1 MSWGSS
7 CWLLQ
12 RRHLLHSLRESRQGN
27 PPDQVLPGDEEEV
40 GDEVMRRLARRPC
53 DGWLPVRSRR
63 VWCNVYRWWH
73 GGPMPELP
81 AWSEASKLEVDAP
94 ERSSGIFNNC
104 CRK

>member
-12 RRHLLHSLRESRQGN
+12 RRHLLHCLRESRQGN
-27 PPDQVLPGDEEEV
+27 PPDQVLPGGEEEV

-73 GGPMPELP
+73 GGSH
-81 AWSEASKLEVDAP
+81 ARAASVVG
-94 ERSSGIFNNC
+94 SIQVGSGSPGAEFRHI
-104 CRK
+104 